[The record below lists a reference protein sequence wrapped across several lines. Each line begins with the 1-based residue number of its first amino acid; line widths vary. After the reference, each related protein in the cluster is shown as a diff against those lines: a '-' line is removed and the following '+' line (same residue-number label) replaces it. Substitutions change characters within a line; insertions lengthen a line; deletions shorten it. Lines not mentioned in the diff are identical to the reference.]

1 MVSVPKRLAAVGA
14 ALVVGAAMVAAPS
27 GVASAHGAPSANG
40 APDKVV
46 SAYFADWDVYGRGY
60 HVKDIPATKINVIQ
74 YAFGVPSFDPVSG
87 SVGCDI
93 LDPWA
98 DYQQPYPADLTV
110 NGVADDSTDPDQHI
124 YGSFNQLA
132 ELKAANPN
140 LRVEISLGGWTKS
153 TWFSDL
159 AATATRRQQFVSSC
173 IDTFIKGNLPGNSWP
188 PSAGG
193 DGAASGLFDGIDLDW
208 EYPTQVAGGNVDVSP
223 ADRHN
228 ATLLAAEFRGQ
239 LDAYGATTGKHYLL
253 TAALPAATSA
263 TKYYELAAFS
273 KSLDWDNVMTYD
285 YNVPSGP
292 SAAPDT
298 LFGHDSRDP
307 NASNWTWNTVGTV
320 ANYLLHGVPASKI
333 VVGVPFYG
341 NQYINVSSNKAHGL
355 YGTFDNTGL
364 DANSLQWDQTPQP
377 TYHNLVDEAGVLT
390 ADGTGAGGYTA
401 YWNFAA
407 GEPYL
412 ANPAGTHALASGP
425 VTTPTVIA
433 FSSPASIGERSLLI
447 KGLHLRGAMVW
458 EISQDSDSH
467 ALISALS
474 PVLS

>member
-14 ALVVGAAMVAAPS
+14 AVVVGGALAAVPS
-27 GVASAHGAPSANG
+27 GVASAHSAAPSR
-40 APDKVV
+40 VV

-60 HVKDIPATKINVIQ
+60 HVKDIPASKINVIQ
-74 YAFGVPSFDPVSG
+74 YAFGVPSFDPASG
-87 SVGCDI
+87 AIGCNI

-98 DYQQPYPADLTV
+98 DYQQPYAADIAV
-110 NGVADDSTDPDQHI
+110 DGVADNSADPDQHI
-124 YGSFNQLA
+124 YGSFNQMA
-132 ELKAANPN
+132 KLKAANPN

-159 AATATRRQQFVSSC
+159 AATAQRRTQFVSAC
-173 IDTFIKGNLPGNSWP
+173 IDTFIKGDLPGDSWP

-193 DGAASGLFDGIDLDW
+193 TGAAAGLFDGIDLDW
-208 EYPTQVAGGNVDVSP
+208 EYPTQVAGGNVNVGP
-223 ADRHN
+223 ADKHN
-228 ATLLAAEFRGQ
+228 ATLLAAEFRRQ

-253 TAALPAATSA
+253 TAAMPAATSA

-273 KSLDWDNVMTYD
+273 ASLDWDNVMAYD
-285 YNVPSGP
+285 YNVPSGT

-298 LFGHDSRDP
+298 LFRHDPRDP
-307 NASNWTWNTVGTV
+307 HANDWTWNTVGTV

-341 NQYINVSSNKAHGL
+341 NQYINAPTLFGS
-355 YGTFDNTGL
+355 FDNTGL
-364 DANSLQWDQTPQP
+364 DANSLQWDQMPQP
-377 TYHNLVDEAGVLT
+377 TYHSLVDEAGIVT
-390 ADGTGAGGYTA
+390 ASGAGAGGYTSR
-401 YWNFAA
+401 WDFAA

-412 ANPAGTHALASGP
+412 VNPAGTHALASGTI
-425 VTTPTVIA
+425 TTPTIIA
-433 FSSPASIGERSLLI
+433 YSSPASIGERTLLI

-467 ALISALS
+467 ALINALS
-474 PVLS
+474 PILS